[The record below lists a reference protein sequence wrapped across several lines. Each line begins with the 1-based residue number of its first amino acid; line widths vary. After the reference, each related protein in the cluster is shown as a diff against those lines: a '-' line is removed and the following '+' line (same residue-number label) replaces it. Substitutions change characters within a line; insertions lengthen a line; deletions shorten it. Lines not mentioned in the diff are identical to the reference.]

1 MFKTKFKKTIGIGL
15 VAAACLISAS
25 TASAA
30 SQNESDVKVKLDDQ
44 QRNQYTV
51 KSFHYLTVDGKNVDS
66 PGSSQRQIRQR
77 CQSNHGSAQAE

>member
-51 KSFHYLTVDGKNVDS
+51 KSFHYLTVDGKMW
-66 PGSSQRQIRQR
+66 IRR
-77 CQSNHGSAQAE
+77 LKPTPNPSEMSK